1 MNRNNYDAPAQ
12 YETAAAGVSVADPE
26 KALGW
31 YLVEFASL
39 SWIEEIVADSSL
51 PDWAPNIVLPT
62 PFGTNHVQTRVN
74 IR

>member
-39 SWIEEIVADSSL
+39 SWIEE
-51 PDWAPNIVLPT
+51 NCC
-62 PFGTNHVQTRVN
+62 
-74 IR
+74 